1 MGVCANLDVVRRC
14 APSTVAAVIH
24 AASDQ
29 VLRQPEQTD
38 ETGCDDQQIQDSS
51 VSRELKTTQRAN
63 EPSLNCWPL
72 KACADATAPGCSGP
86 CGFAGGSH
94 RTSVDR
100 PAVVLSQRCMV
111 VDTPEQHLDDWNRC
125 PRCCCG
131 GGFFAGLSRL
141 ACAGSQA
148 SPIRSPWDCSGP

>member
-1 MGVCANLDVVRRC
+1 MSARILMWFVVVRLQPLP
-14 APSTVAAVIH
+14 PSSMPLRIRFCVNQSRPMKPAVTI
-24 AASDQ
+24 SKYK
-29 VLRQPEQTD
+29 
-38 ETGCDDQQIQDSS
+38 IQA
-51 VSRELKTTQRAN
+51 VSRELKTSQRAN
-63 EPSLNCWPL
+63 ETPLSCWPL
-72 KACADATAPGCSGP
+72 KACADATAPGCSGL

-125 PRCCCG
+125 PRCRCG
-131 GGFFAGLSRL
+131 GGCFAALSRL

-148 SPIRSPWDCSGP
+148 SPITSPWDFSGL

>member
-1 MGVCANLDVVRRC
+1 MSARILMWFVVVRGQRLP
-14 APSTVAAVIH
+14 PSSMPRRIKLCVNQSRPMKPAVTI
-24 AASDQ
+24 SKYK
-29 VLRQPEQTD
+29 
-38 ETGCDDQQIQDSS
+38 IQA

-63 EPSLNCWPL
+63 EPPLNCWSL

-125 PRCCCG
+125 PRCRCG
-131 GGFFAGLSRL
+131 GGCFAALSRL
-141 ACAGSQA
+141 AYASSQA
-148 SPIRSPWDCSGP
+148 SPITWPWVCSVP

>member
-51 VSRELKTTQRAN
+51 CESGIKNYSARERAIF
-63 EPSLNCWPL
+63 ELLASEGI
-72 KACADATAPGCSGP
+72 ADATAPGCSGL

-125 PRCCCG
+125 PRCRCG
-131 GGFFAGLSRL
+131 GGFFAALSRL
-141 ACAGSQA
+141 SYAGSQA
-148 SPIRSPWDCSGP
+148 APITSPWNCSGP